1 VEHGERIVFLH
12 AVKDGPAN
20 RSYGLQVA
28 ALAGVPDRV
37 LVQGRDI
44 LRQLESSPTH
54 ALHLDVTT
62 QQQIDMFEHK
72 EECPLVDAF
81 QGIEPDNLTPREA
94 LELLYKLKGI
104 ADEYPL

>member
-1 VEHGERIVFLH
+1 MYKR
-12 AVKDGPAN
+12 
-20 RSYGLQVA
+20 Q

-37 LVQGRDI
+37 LEQGRDI
-44 LRQLESSPTH
+44 LRQLETGQVQ
-54 ALHLDVTT
+54 ALHPATGA
-62 QQQIDMFEHK
+62 QQQIDMFKHAQD
-72 EECPLVDAF
+72 CPLADAF